1 MGKCYPL
8 SLNPLTFIIKT
19 ELLTEKTIERFRFDY
34 TTTATVC
41 LLVDRGRDETYSSD
55 FDFRF
60 SGYLTCHKTKM
71 AALRRYEKELLLLA
85 ENEEDLDDEETLG
98 FTAILQKALIH
109 YLIVIIHG
117 LSTVQYSKTAYL

>member
-1 MGKCYPL
+1 
-8 SLNPLTFIIKT
+8 
-19 ELLTEKTIERFRFDY
+19 
-34 TTTATVC
+34 
-41 LLVDRGRDETYSSD
+41 
-55 FDFRF
+55 
-60 SGYLTCHKTKM
+60 M

-98 FTAILQKALIH
+98 FTAILQNALIH